1 MKNNRLLTLIIA
13 LVLMISLMPLYA
25 LAAEE
30 PLTLTFF
37 DKNTG
42 DAFENPVAE
51 KIIEKTGVNIVIQ
64 QPTGDPNEKLSLMLV
79 SGDLPDIVLM
89 DRRSDLVNKYIA
101 AGALI
106 PLNDLID
113 QYAPNVK
120 EMYGDVLNKSR
131 YEDGQNYFLNNW
143 YGVDPD
149 PDRAINIRMD
159 VLAEL
164 GYGERAKNGDYFT
177 QDEFVDMLRKFKEK
191 YGEDAIPFTVN
202 GEHMESVMST
212 FRGMYGMK
220 AYYEKDGQLLLEVRD
235 PNYLKMVKFINQ
247 LYRDGLLDKEWAMN
261 KTDLFEQKLTSGKVM
276 ASNGGVQDQ
285 INTLFREDLGE
296 ETERQFYMF
305 KVVADG
311 VDPNETT
318 FSPRS
323 SLGWDAIGITV
334 KNEYPVE
341 TMKFIDFLASEEGQ
355 YLLMW
360 GVEGLHWDYVD
371 GVHSPKDDV
380 IPAFRKDWNE
390 TAKSTGIRKW
400 SWFIKNG
407 FGPDGTPYDLVGKYD
422 VSDVYA
428 HARKSMAG
436 SVYDTALFD
445 NVGPLGGTMEALV
458 EQKLKDIMDQGFAKM
473 VYAESE
479 AELETAY
486 EQMMKELEANDAASI
501 EEIYTKNYQ
510 ERVALWA
517 D

>member
-1 MKNNRLLTLIIA
+1 MKCKRFLTLLLA
-13 LVLMISLMPLYA
+13 LVLVLTVAPMTA
-25 LAAEE
+25 TADE

-42 DAFENPVAE
+42 DAFENPVAD
-51 KIIEKTGVNIVIQ
+51 KIKEITGVNIVIQ

-113 QYAPNVK
+113 EYAPNVK
-120 EMYGDVLNKSR
+120 AMYGDVLNKSR
-131 YEDGQNYFLNNW
+131 YEDGKNYFLNNW

-159 VLAEL
+159 VLEEL
-164 GYGERAKNGDYFT
+164 GYGERAKAGDYFT
-177 QDEFVDMLRKFKEK
+177 QDEFIDMLRKFKEK
-191 YGEDAIPFTVN
+191 CGEEAIPFTVN

-220 AYYEKDGQLLLEVRD
+220 AYYEHEGKLLLEVRD
-235 PNYLKMVKFINQ
+235 PNYLRMVKFINQ
-247 LYRDGLLDKEWAMN
+247 LYRDGLLDKEWAVN
-261 KTDLFEQKLTSGKVM
+261 KTDLFEQKLVSGKVM

-285 INTLFREDLGE
+285 INTLFKEDLGAD
-296 ETERQFYMF
+296 TQQQFYMF
-305 KVVADG
+305 RVVAEG
-311 VDPNETT
+311 TDPAATT

-334 KNEYPVE
+334 KNEHPVE

-371 GVHSPKDDV
+371 GAHTPKEDI
-380 IPAFRKDWNE
+380 IPSFRKDWGE
-390 TAKSTGIRKW
+390 TSKSTGIRKW

-428 HARKSMAG
+428 HARISMAG

-445 NVGPLGGTMEALV
+445 NVGPLGGTVEALV
-458 EQKLKDIMDQGFAKM
+458 EQKLKDIMDQGFSKM

-479 AELETAY
+479 AELDAAY
-486 EQMMKELEANDAASI
+486 DQMMKELEANDAASI
-501 EEIYTKNYQ
+501 EAIYTKNYQ
-510 ERVALWA
+510 DRVALWA